1 MANGDRSNWGLVIAT
16 VAIVAI
22 VGIIAVMS
30 LSGLTGY
37 AAMDIEGQKLGGGEV
52 WGPVAGVAGAGQQ
65 AEVDPCAVYKSKCM
79 VEQKPVQQAPGMVA
93 TEHCEMCC
101 ALDFA
106 CCKWTQRYRQEEQQ
120 KWMEEECSAQELIM
134 CIRRCEE
141 QVPKR

>member
-1 MANGDRSNWGLVIAT
+1 MANGDKSNWGLVIAA

-30 LSGLTGY
+30 LSGITGY
-37 AAMDIEGQKLGGGEV
+37 VVGDLKQATSYASVL
-52 WGPVAGVAGAGQQ
+52 AGADQPVLAISAG
-65 AEVDPCAVYKSKCM
+65 PCAVYRSKCM
-79 VEQKPVQQAPGMVA
+79 IDKGDQGVKQQEPGMVA